1 MEEFENDVLNLRD
14 SYVNGE
20 SYICR
25 NGRHKIS
32 ATQLNHKNIIYPKCE
47 DERCRNM
54 LLHLN
59 TYKKQNRRCIDSL
72 CKECLS
78 NYEISRSTFKL
89 KNNKNKNITI

>member
-1 MEEFENDVLNLRD
+1 MEDFENDVLNLRD

-20 SYICR
+20 LYICR

-47 DERCRNM
+47 NDECRRM
-54 LLHLN
+54 LIYLN
-59 TYKKQNRRCIDSL
+59 TYKKQNKRYIDLL

-78 NYEISRSTFKL
+78 NYELSRSTFKL
-89 KNNKNKNITI
+89 KNNKI